1 MEINITHLLETD
13 LFPFSHSRA
22 EGGENAGQDTW
33 NAALNGPRPL
43 LNTPEEFE
51 AFRDFAE
58 STGGWDEEEIS
69 AWDENECQALF
80 LQFISGDVREC
91 PAILE
96 DVNFYEREEDGKAVW
111 YYDTPSE
118 PDFETGPHDSRSEAY
133 RVASNELVGFNQTRR
148 AESLEE
154 VDWQEYEI
162 QTNAGR
168 ISGRLYRTDSGEVF
182 YELGN

>member
-1 MEINITHLLETD
+1 MEINITHLLETY

-22 EGGENAGQDTW
+22 EGGENAGPNTW

-58 STGGWDEEEIS
+58 STGGWDEEEVTS
-69 AWDENECQALF
+69 WDENECQALF

-96 DVNFYEREEDGKAVW
+96 EIEFEERWPGMWYFQTPKDKENDMEDG
-111 YYDTPSE
+111 
-118 PDFETGPHDSRSEAY
+118 PHASRSEAY
-133 RVASNELVGFNQTRR
+133 QAASHELVGYNQTRR
-148 AESLEE
+148 AESLAE
-154 VDWQEYEI
+154 VDWLEYEI
-162 QTNAGR
+162 QASAGR
-168 ISGRLYRTDSGEVF
+168 ISGRLYHTDSGEVF